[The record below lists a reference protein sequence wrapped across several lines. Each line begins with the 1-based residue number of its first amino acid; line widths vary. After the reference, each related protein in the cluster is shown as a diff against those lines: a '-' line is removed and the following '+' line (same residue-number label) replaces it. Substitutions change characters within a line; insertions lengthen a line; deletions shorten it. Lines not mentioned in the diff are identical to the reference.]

1 VAPEQAVKVG
11 RLVGARVLVAG
22 KVFAAGNET
31 IMTAK
36 LIGTET
42 TRVEGVVVK
51 EQGPADIPKMA
62 LKMADEVAQRL
73 ATAGAALVGEEKV
86 ATDPLPRLQATLRER
101 QLPVVAVTIPERH
114 LASAPPVPDPAVET
128 EVKHLLIT
136 CGFHVADVRSNELTE
151 FARRVPELSKEN
163 WPRTLDGVDV
173 VIAGEALSGLGA
185 RIGNFATC
193 SARAKIN
200 VIDRATGRVLMAE
213 RSTQRAAD
221 LSENLAAK
229 EALAKAGRVLGLAV
243 LEHYSA
249 ENPPPP
255 K

>member
-1 VAPEQAVKVG
+1 
-11 RLVGARVLVAG
+11 
-22 KVFAAGNET
+22 
-31 IMTAK
+31 
-36 LIGTET
+36 
-42 TRVEGVVVK
+42 
-51 EQGPADIPKMA
+51 
-62 LKMADEVAQRL
+62 
-73 ATAGAALVGEEKV
+73 VGEEAV
-86 ATDPLPRLQATLRER
+86 ATDPLPRLQAALRER
-101 QLPVVAVTIPERH
+101 HLPVVAVIIPERH
-114 LASAPPVPDPAVET
+114 LASALPVPDPAVET

-151 FARRVPELSKEN
+151 FARRVPELSKKN

-173 VIAGEALSGLGA
+173 LIAGEALSELGA
-185 RIGNFATC
+185 RIGSFATC
-193 SARAKIN
+193 SARAEIN

-229 EALAKAGRVLGLAV
+229 DALAKAGHVLGLAV

-249 ENPPPP
+249 ESPLPP